1 MTPRVAGLSET
12 YRLLLRMFTWSPA
25 SFFATSLSS
34 FLPPLY
40 TPKHLAGE
48 PAYTPRHPSLSPLS
62 QCEKGLGCRSG
73 RGWAGSLLCS
83 PCRRVGI
90 TRGGHRCVTSLVQ
103 ASLGRAPPLSKST
116 WTSGGRVSCSQV
128 YAPFPEQT
136 WPLDTPA
143 LLGSFPWGPFAA
155 GDGLFQERIKSSS
168 LWPSPVSSCPLLP
181 SPEPGL
187 PHWHRA
193 LKAIVPALLTVKDT
207 AQETQ
212 SCPVHVPH

>member
-1 MTPRVAGLSET
+1 MPLAFS
-12 YRLLLRMFTWSPA
+12 
-25 SFFATSLSS
+25 SLS
-34 FLPPLY
+34 
-40 TPKHLAGE
+40 G
-48 PAYTPRHPSLSPLS
+48 
-62 QCEKGLGCRSG
+62 EKGRGCRSS
-73 RGWAGSLLCS
+73 RGGAGSLLCS
-83 PCRRVGI
+83 PCGRVGI
-90 TRGGHRCVTSLVQ
+90 TGVGITGCSARYVTSLVQ

-136 WPLDTPA
+136 WPLDRPA
-143 LLGSFPWGPFAA
+143 LLRSFPWGPFAA

-193 LKAIVPALLTVKDT
+193 LKAIVPALLRGKDT
-207 AQETQ
+207 AQEMQ
-212 SCPVHVPH
+212 SRLVHVPR